1 MRAYRLDAQL
11 KPGQIAY
18 VGKQRIP
25 VKKLG
30 FGKFNFQHRE
40 VSYEELQEL
49 LNDI

>member
-1 MRAYRLDAQL
+1 MRAHELDRL
-11 KPGQIAY
+11 KSGSIAY
-18 VGKQRIP
+18 VGKARIP

-30 FGKFNFQHRE
+30 FGKFKFQHRE

>member
-1 MRAYRLDAQL
+1 MRADRLDSRL

-30 FGKFNFQHRE
+30 YGRFHFQHKE